1 MPKYDKSQ
9 YSLKKVYSHYRK
21 RCKERGV
28 EPVDFKKHK
37 LILDTWGLKVVEY
50 LAAGKDVQ
58 LHSGLASLQIRKK
71 RVESYVDFKAS
82 REAGKAVR
90 KSNAHSGFFVSVVR
104 WTRHYTKI
112 HSRGWKFIPS
122 RKLVIKLT
130 DVMKTPGG
138 HRTFVQKARMTRH
151 EHQRRSMYNKQIL
164 TQ

>member
-82 REAGKAVR
+82 REAGKAVNIKKR
-90 KSNAHSGFFVSVVR
+90 QKSAKRTAKKSLTTDKAMARS
-104 WTRHYTKI
+104 KA
-112 HSRGWKFIPS
+112 K
-122 RKLVIKLT
+122 VIKKLNQHF
-130 DVMKTPGG
+130 DALFYFHIFFKLIS
-138 HRTFVQKARMTRH
+138 FFFYFFNFSTR
-151 EHQRRSMYNKQIL
+151 
-164 TQ
+164 